1 MILRLLLLTLGLA
14 PALPA
19 AAKTFCCTDPSG
31 RQVCGDPLPAVC
43 YDRGYKEMSDQ
54 GRVRRT
60 VEPPL
65 TPEQRVQREEEL
77 RLKKEE
83 QKRLAEEDRRNRAL
97 LNTYGSETDIDYM
110 RDRALADVDKAVK
123 QAQEKYAEALKRKL
137 ELDNEAEFYKKKQMP
152 PELISQIKANNV
164 ELQAHQAAVAAKQ
177 KDIDAIRQKYDEEKR
192 RYILLTRGPGALNTL
207 PTNPATPPAGGNGGG
222 PATPGGAG
230 NVPRPR

>member
-1 MILRLLLLTLGLA
+1 MSLRLIVLMLGLA

-19 AAKTFCCTDPSG
+19 AAKTFCCTDPGG
-31 RQVCGDPLPAVC
+31 RQICGDPLPPVC
-43 YDRGYKEMSDQ
+43 YDRGYKEISDQ

-65 TPEQRVQREEEL
+65 TPEQRALREEEL

-83 QKRLAEEDRRNRAL
+83 QKRLAEEERRNRAL
-97 LNTYGSETDIDYM
+97 LNTYGSEADIDYM

-123 QAQEKYAEALKRKL
+123 QAQEKYNEALKRKQ

-152 PELISQIKANNV
+152 PELHSQIKANQV

-177 KDIDAIRQKYDEEKR
+177 KDIEAIRQKYDEEKR
-192 RYILLTRGPGALNTL
+192 RYILLTRGPGAVSTV
-207 PTNPATPPAGGNGGG
+207 PATSPGSPAANGGN
-222 PATPGGAG
+222 PGTAG
-230 NVPRPR
+230 TAGTVTRPR